1 MIRCL
6 QYLPYLWLGRIF
18 EICDHVERSTSDGVL
33 GGLWLNVQW
42 ASGLECCSILSRNM
56 SLPFGVG
63 CCSSIQLFGPCVWS
77 PCLRR
82 LMRPLILFCRGTVT
96 DLLDLPASGL
106 NCLSHHCIIKSAH
119 GIVDRLVGPWCT
131 HCFHRV
137 WFIEVYSLFVRVYL
151 RGTPF
156 GYWCAMESSGRC
168 SALGYWVWHRS
179 SGMILGLAPVRSGV
193 NLLHFLDQS
202 WNW

>member
-1 MIRCL
+1 M
-6 QYLPYLWLGRIF
+6 F
-18 EICDHVERSTSDGVL
+18 
-33 GGLWLNVQW
+33 
-42 ASGLECCSILSRNM
+42 
-56 SLPFGVG
+56 LPFGVG
-63 CCSSIQLFGPCVWS
+63 CCSSIQLFGPCVWNT
-77 PCLRR
+77 CFRR

-156 GYWCAMESSGRC
+156 GYWCLLKYSKSFLR
-168 SALGYWVWHRS
+168 
-179 SGMILGLAPVRSGV
+179 IGLINPRPYGPETTSDTFEEVT
-193 NLLHFLDQS
+193 LHNPLSF
-202 WNW
+202 